1 MFLLA
6 SLWRVCSGKL
16 LEHECLAK
24 HSQGDNYG
32 KAAWEYRL
40 LTACGFCF
48 CPIYL
53 SYESFRPPGMT
64 YLSHQSVCLS
74 VCLRVGHRRRAE
86 WGAAISGV
94 CSAFINTSLLGDK
107 LMSPGSLIATSQLL
121 WVTSDTFFVLHHSG
135 RSTSHAASY
144 IRYKQWSI
152 SDWRGIFQRTE
163 RTSRRR
169 RSCSHS
175 NRMFFNSQNIC
186 DDDIITVLFRAVVWP
201 LCDTHGGLEMS
212 WRAWRRERGEI
223 KLILRES
230 SDTLTNW
237 T

>member
-1 MFLLA
+1 MWVSSKTFSRGQLWKSCLRIS
-6 SLWRVCSGKL
+6 SLDGM
-16 LEHECLAK
+16 
-24 HSQGDNYG
+24 
-32 KAAWEYRL
+32 RL
-40 LTACGFCF
+40 LF
-48 CPIYL
+48 
-53 SYESFRPPGMT
+53 
-64 YLSHQSVCLS
+64 LSHIFVLWVIWATRYDLPFPPVCLS

-163 RTSRRR
+163 GTSRRR

-175 NRMFFNSQNIC
+175 KRMF
-186 DDDIITVLFRAVVWP
+186 
-201 LCDTHGGLEMS
+201 
-212 WRAWRRERGEI
+212 
-223 KLILRES
+223 LILK
-230 SDTLTNW
+230 TYVTMIL
-237 T
+237 